1 MKVNKDLDYDEYLSK
16 TQKEPRGNELNDM
29 EKVFCKTSVVKSSK
43 KPLNNPY
50 YQPYQ
55 GS

>member
-1 MKVNKDLDYDEYLSK
+1 VKVNKDLDQEEHPAQS
-16 TQKEPRGNELNDM
+16 QKEQNDM

-50 YQPYQ
+50 YQPLQ
-55 GS
+55 GA